1 MPPKLT
7 DRQAAIFSFIKE
19 FTINKGY
26 PPTIPET
33 QKKFGIKSPN
43 GVTNHLKALIRKGY
57 IKRDFSRAR
66 ALNIIG
72 WQTGLPIVG
81 NVAAGSPILAEENLM
96 GYFNL
101 RDLYKD
107 SDDVFLLNVKGDSMM
122 KAGIYNG
129 DYVVV
134 RVQQTLEPG
143 EIGVALLGNEAT
155 VKRIYCDGN
164 IIRLIPENDSMKPI
178 EVNRT
183 DSSFQIGGKVIG
195 VIRKM

>member
-1 MPPKLT
+1 
-7 DRQAAIFSFIKE
+7 
-19 FTINKGY
+19 
-26 PPTIPET
+26 
-33 QKKFGIKSPN
+33 
-43 GVTNHLKALIRKGY
+43 
-57 IKRDFSRAR
+57 
-66 ALNIIG
+66 
-72 WQTGLPIVG
+72 
-81 NVAAGSPILAEENLM
+81 
-96 GYFNL
+96 
-101 RDLYKD
+101 
-107 SDDVFLLNVKGDSMM
+107 M